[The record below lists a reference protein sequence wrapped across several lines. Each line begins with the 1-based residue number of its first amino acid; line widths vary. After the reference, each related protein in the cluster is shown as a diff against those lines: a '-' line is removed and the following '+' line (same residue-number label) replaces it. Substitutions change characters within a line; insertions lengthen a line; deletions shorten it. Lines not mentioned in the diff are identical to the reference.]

1 MSVRGSARWRV
12 LGGEIMS
19 VSRRL
24 VGEIVSMIPTFYS
37 KPNDFKGKTGMK
49 ELMGVALW
57 LKQDVKRMSSIISPQ
72 GAQRLV
78 DKHNRSN
85 QNSEW
90 NKLRNLSNLQNT
102 S

>member
-12 LGGEIMS
+12 IGGEIMS

-78 DKHNRSN
+78 DRQIDQIKIANGTN
-85 QNSEW
+85 FV
-90 NKLRNLSNLQNT
+90 T
-102 S
+102 